1 MRILVVDDELV
12 SREKMKRIMS
22 SLGECDE
29 VTSGQDALK
38 AFMDA
43 SAEQKQYDLIMLDI
57 SMPEMDGTEVL
68 NRIRSMENDNGI
80 PKEGQVKIFMVTA
93 SSEKDI
99 ILSCIKSGC
108 NDYIMKPFSMETVA
122 KKLKDNGLTEQQ
134 PPDGSSTENGPTQEK
149 KNPLTKIIAQ
159 FNRGEIELPPM
170 PRIQTKFHA
179 LIKSGANLQEIGGL
193 LKQDPAISSK
203 LISISNSSFY
213 RGLTENITVE
223 QAIGRLGLL
232 ATKQTVDALSNR
244 SLYLGTNPKYTEVM
258 EKLWEHSLSCA
269 HACQVITEAKGMN
282 LAEDPF
288 TMGLLH
294 DIGKLML
301 LRVMGEIEKKE
312 KDIKAVPADELLDSL
327 AAYHGK
333 TGAVLLKRW
342 NFPGVY
348 LQVAELHDHID
359 GIQTPSKELL
369 VVHLANVLVKS
380 MGYGTPNPEGIDPET
395 LTSLKALEIDP
406 AELGSIKEQVK
417 VRMEQLKSYLE

>member
-1 MRILVVDDELV
+1 V
-12 SREKMKRIMS
+12 
-22 SLGECDE
+22 
-29 VTSGQDALK
+29 LK
-38 AFMDA
+38 
-43 SAEQKQYDLIMLDI
+43 E
-57 SMPEMDGTEVL
+57 
-68 NRIRSMENDNGI
+68 IRSMENDNGI
-80 PKEGQVKIFMVTA
+80 PKEGQIKIFMVTA

-99 ILSCIKSGC
+99 ILACIKSGC
-108 NDYIMKPFSMETVA
+108 NDYIMKPFTMETVA
-122 KKLKDNGLTEQQ
+122 KKLKDNGLTEQ
-134 PPDGSSTENGPTQEK
+134 PPNGSSTEKGPAQEK

-179 LIKSGANLQEIGGL
+179 LIKTGANLQEIGGL

-269 HACQVITEAKGMN
+269 HACQVITEAKGMK
-282 LAEDPF
+282 LSEDPF